1 MTVEAVQVPVYRP
14 FVVRVARLQ
23 RLSPSF
29 LRVTFTGADL
39 ADFTSNGFDQR
50 IKVMLPLP
58 GRGID
63 DCPSDPDWYGA
74 WRALPADRRMPIR
87 TYTVRGVRTEQREVD
102 IDFVLHGATGPA
114 SAWAES
120 AAVGDEV
127 VLIGPNSRFPGPT
140 GGFEW
145 HPPVDASCLLIAGDE
160 TAVPAVCAIVEA
172 LPPGQD
178 ARVLLEVTT
187 AED

>member
-39 ADFTSNGFDQR
+39 DDFASNGFDQR

-58 GRGID
+58 GRGH
-63 DCPSDPDWYGA
+63 
-74 WRALPADRRMPIR
+74 RRLPGRPRLVRR
-87 TYTVRGVRTEQREVD
+87 V
-102 IDFVLHGATGPA
+102 AGPA
-114 SAWAES
+114 RR
-120 AAVGDEV
+120 AADADPHVHDPRAAAARPARSTSTSCCTARPVRPRPGPRRPRVGDEV
-127 VLIGPNSRFPGPT
+127 VLIGPNARFPGPT

-145 HPPVDASCLLIAGDE
+145 HPPADASCLLH
-160 TAVPAVCAIVEA
+160 
-172 LPPGQD
+172 
-178 ARVLLEVTT
+178 RR
-187 AED
+187 